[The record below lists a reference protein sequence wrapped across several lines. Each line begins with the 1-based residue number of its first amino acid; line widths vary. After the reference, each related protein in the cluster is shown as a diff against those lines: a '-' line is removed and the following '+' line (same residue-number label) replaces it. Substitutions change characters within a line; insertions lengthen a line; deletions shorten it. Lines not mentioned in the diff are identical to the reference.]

1 MLISLSQK
9 RKMINNE
16 WHPLKN
22 KYMKYIKNISIVLV
36 IFSLFFISCETQNK
50 KTTDN
55 SATTKS
61 DPLLSWNDVTSKN
74 NIIAYV
80 SEVTNPKSENFIP
93 IKDRIATFDNDGNL
107 WSEQPVYFQLF
118 FVIDRVKAM
127 ASEHPEWKNQQ
138 PFKAVLENDMKAL
151 KKQGEHGL
159 VQLMIATHS
168 GNTTKE
174 FKKYVQDWIKT
185 AKHPT
190 KNVGYDK
197 LVYQPML
204 ELLQYLRDNDFK
216 TYVVSGGGVDFMR
229 AFVTEIYG
237 IPEEQIIGSRIKT
250 EFDYNNGNPVI
261 RRLPALDYNDDK
273 EGKPLNI
280 QKIIG
285 KKPVFSSGNS
295 DGDLQMMQWT
305 ASNKYKSF
313 MLYVHHTDGEREWAY
328 DRDSHIGRLDKGLDQ
343 ALKDGWTVIDM
354 KKDWKVIYPPR

>member
-1 MLISLSQK
+1 MKQI
-9 RKMINNE
+9 
-16 WHPLKN
+16 
-22 KYMKYIKNISIVLV
+22 KYTILVSIFFSF
-36 IFSLFFISCETQNK
+36 IFMSCETSIKEKQDTNAI
-50 KTTDN
+50 TTEL
-55 SATTKS
+55 
-61 DPLLSWNDVTSKN
+61 DPLPSWNEVTSKS

-80 SEVTNPKSENFIP
+80 SGVTNSESENFIP
-93 IKDRIATFDNDGNL
+93 IKDLIATFDNDGNL
-107 WSEQPVYFQLF
+107 WSEQPAYFQLF
-118 FVIDRVKAM
+118 FVIDKIKSM
-127 ASEHPEWKNQQ
+127 AETHPEWKTEQ
-138 PFKAVLENDMKAL
+138 PFKAVLENDMAEL
-151 KKQGEHGL
+151 GKQGQRGL
-159 VQLMIATHS
+159 LQLVMTTHA
-168 GNTTKE
+168 GNTTEE
-174 FKKYVQDWIKT
+174 FKSEIQEWVKT

-190 KNVGYDK
+190 KNVTYDK
-197 LVYQPML
+197 LVFQPML

-261 RRLPALDYNDDK
+261 RRLPGLDFIDDK

-305 ASNKYKSF
+305 ASNKHKSF
-313 MLYVHHTDGEREWAY
+313 MLYVHHTDSIREWAY

-343 ALKDGWTVIDM
+343 ALNDGWTVIDM
-354 KKDWKVIYPPR
+354 KNDWKVIYPSR